1 MLDSAVTV
9 MVELP
14 VGVSDAAEIMR
25 STSHVAAH
33 DVGKIEWRIPDGK
46 PEADKMKVSVI
57 PSGIFR
63 LTVVVIRPPCSTET
77 PPLPPRVGVAGTLA
91 PCPSTPSGSMSDT
104 HTAITM
110 PIPRATP
117 NKRLARLEM
126 VVDIFLPS
134 PFHVP
139 SHPVGTPLRG
149 MSNLQTKSSQGS

>member
-1 MLDSAVTV
+1 

-14 VGVSDAAEIMR
+14 VAVSDAAETMR
-25 STSHVAAH
+25 SASHVAVH

-46 PEADKMKVSVI
+46 SKADNMKVSVI
-57 PSGIFR
+57 PTGTFK
-63 LTVVVIRPPCSTET
+63 LMVVVIRPPCSTET
-77 PPLPPRVGVAGTLA
+77 LPLLTRVGVAGTLT

-104 HTAITM
+104 HTAMTI

-117 NKRLARLEM
+117 NKRLARLQV